1 MVINAM
7 CNLTVRVFEHLEIIS
22 PTYMDKRLAYTQNIL
37 RGSALKKYREVL
49 VTCRQSEKALA
60 GDEWNLGKLTGLFAD
75 DLWTW
80 SKTNT
85 TGYDG
90 HEYLERDKCVNFER
104 KL

>member
-1 MVINAM
+1 M
-7 CNLTVRVFEHLEIIS
+7 CGLNIGVFDHLDTTSPIDVDQRV
-22 PTYMDKRLAYTQNIL
+22 DYTH
-37 RGSALKKYREVL
+37 RTLKGYSLKQYREFL
-49 VTCRQSEKALA
+49 IGCRQLTKELA
-60 GDEWNLGKLTGLFAD
+60 GDEWNLGKLTGLLAD
-75 DLWTW
+75 DLCIW